1 MNKYCSNCGYKFEKW
16 DKDSCP
22 LCYSTKWT
30 YRKESSQNSSK
41 NGKKIGIGAGIVIAI
56 VLVGF
61 FFVALSLRL
70 ILIKGGE
77 FKGTCASQN
86 PYLNPKGE
94 ECGYCGKTVTPGTDC
109 KKG

>member
-1 MNKYCSNCGYKFEKW
+1 MTE
-16 DKDSCP
+16 
-22 LCYSTKWT
+22 T
-30 YRKESSQNSSK
+30 
-41 NGKKIGIGAGIVIAI
+41 IIAI

-61 FFVALSLRL
+61 LNLMLAISLNNKTAMWQKWVHMNL
-70 ILIKGGE
+70 TNFQAILIKGGE

>member
-1 MNKYCSNCGYKFEKW
+1 MTE
-16 DKDSCP
+16 
-22 LCYSTKWT
+22 T
-30 YRKESSQNSSK
+30 
-41 NGKKIGIGAGIVIAI
+41 IIAI
-56 VLVGF
+56 LLVGF